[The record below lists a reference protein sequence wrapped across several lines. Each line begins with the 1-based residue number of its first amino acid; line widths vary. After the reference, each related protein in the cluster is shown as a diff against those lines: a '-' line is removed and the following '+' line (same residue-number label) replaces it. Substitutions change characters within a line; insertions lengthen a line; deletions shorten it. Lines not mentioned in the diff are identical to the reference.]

1 MATKVEERT
10 YEDAVAW
17 LRDHAFDLIEAPGT
31 QNRVF
36 LKKYNRW
43 CQPFRRLTMVA

>member
-17 LRDHAFDLIEAPGT
+17 LRDHGFDLIEAPGT
-31 QNRVF
+31 R
-36 LKKYNRW
+36 
-43 CQPFRRLTMVA
+43 AASS